1 MQVSKWGNSLA
12 VRLPKKLVEK
22 LGLAEG
28 DDVDVTSAD
37 ARTIVISKSDDKD
50 DKYGF
55 IAKLRSLQKPKPAGF
70 VWNRDDANA
79 R

>member
-12 VRLPKKLVEK
+12 VRLPKKLVEELVLK
-22 LGLAEG
+22 EG

-37 ARTIVISKSDDKD
+37 AQTVVISKSDDKGD
-50 DKYGF
+50 F
-55 IAKLRSLQKPKPAGF
+55 LARLRSLQKPKPAGF
-70 VWNRDDANA
+70 VWNRDDANT

>member
-1 MQVSKWGNSLA
+1 MQISKWGNSLA
-12 VRLPKKLVEK
+12 VRLPKKLIER

-28 DDVDVTSAD
+28 DHVHVDVTLAD
-37 ARTIVISKSDDKD
+37 ERPDVVSKDKASEDD
-50 DKYGF
+50 F
-55 IAKLRSLQKPKPAGF
+55 LRRLRDLQKPRPKDF

>member
-28 DDVDVTSAD
+28 DHVNVTSVD
-37 ARTIVISKSDDKD
+37 EQTIVVSKDKA
-50 DKYGF
+50 GEGNF
-55 IAKLRSLQKPKPAGF
+55 LGKLRALQKPRPKDF
-70 VWNRDDANA
+70 VWNRGDANA

>member
-28 DDVDVTSAD
+28 DHVHVTAPD
-37 ARTIVISKSDDKD
+37 EETIVVSKDKTDESD
-50 DKYGF
+50 F
-55 IAKLRSLQKPKPAGF
+55 LRRLRALQKPRPKDF

>member
-12 VRLPKKLVEK
+12 VRLPRKLVEK

-37 ARTIVISKSDDKD
+37 ARTIVISKSDDKS
-50 DKYGF
+50 GF
-55 IAKLRSLQKPKPAGF
+55 IARLRSLQKPKPAGF
-70 VWNRDDANA
+70 VWNRDDANT